1 MIELKEGIKI
11 YNSHGI
17 RTEAMRNMTFTIQD
31 GEFIAIMGP
40 SGSGK
45 STLLNILGGMD
56 TLTSGELLIYGKNI
70 GAMKTDEVDAFRK
83 EKLCFIFQNFA
94 LMDAYTV
101 YENVEL
107 PLLARNIKKS
117 ERKRIVEEKLEI
129 LGIADLAEK
138 RADAISG
145 GQQQRTAIARALATE
160 ADIILADEPT
170 GALDSRNSLML
181 MDILQEIHN
190 NSKKTIV
197 IVTHDLQVASYANR
211 ILHIQDGTIVKDEYL

>member
-117 ERKRIVEEKLEI
+117 ERKRIIEEKLEI